1 MSESVLKGTLVLNE
15 FDKLLYVDG
24 KNFKNSIV
32 TDKNW
37 QQKFEGLMKF
47 TEMVPNNNVI
57 KQRLEQ
63 LSVYLELSKV
73 HDVANVLLQIVEKNS
88 LNSDFFLLKD
98 IASSVRW
105 IFYFKFFYTF
115 PWLNFF
121 FNI

>member
-1 MSESVLKGTLVLNE
+1 MNE

-47 TEMVPNNNVI
+47 TEMVPKNNVI

-98 IASSVRW
+98 I
-105 IFYFKFFYTF
+105 
-115 PWLNFF
+115 
-121 FNI
+121 

>member
-98 IASSVRW
+98 IASSVR
-105 IFYFKFFYTF
+105 
-115 PWLNFF
+115 
-121 FNI
+121 